1 MSIEQKIAEMLAES
15 KKLQESAEEVTTE
28 EAAEEVVAEESAEVV
43 VAEETTDLDEAKKK
57 ESCDE
62 EEEVVKE
69 ESVESETEVVA
80 EVSEEL
86 KKSVKEDVDAL
97 LNGEELSEEFKQKAE
112 TIFEAAV
119 VTRVKEEVA
128 RLEEEFESKLAEQ
141 VTEIKEGLVE
151 QVDGY
156 LGYIAEQWI
165 AQNEIALEAGMKS
178 EILESFVEGLK
189 GVFEQHY
196 IEVPEEKFDV
206 LGEMQEKLESLEAKL
221 NEQVETNVEL
231 TKVVN
236 EQKRVAAIA
245 EAVAGLTDTE
255 TEKFKGLAEELSFE
269 DVESYSK
276 KLQTIRENYFVKQD
290 KKVVVESH
298 VTDSPVITEE
308 VKHVDPSM
316 KKYLS
321 VFDSIKR

>member
-1 MSIEQKIAEMLAES
+1 MSIEKKIAEMLAES
-15 KKLQESAEEVTTE
+15 KKLQESTEEVVAEEVTTE
-28 EAAEEVVAEESAEVV
+28 GTVAEEVVAEEA
-43 VAEETTDLDEAKKK
+43 VAEPNAKNNVDNEDEAANATDKKAN
-57 ESCDE
+57 
-62 EEEVVKE
+62 VVTKNASAPE
-69 ESVESETEVVA
+69 ASH
-80 EVSEEL
+80 L
-86 KKSVKEDVDAL
+86 KASVKEDVDAL
-97 LNGEELSEEFKQKAE
+97 LNGEELSEEFKAKAE

-128 RLEEEFESKLAEQ
+128 RLEEEFDVKLAEQ
-141 VTEIKEGLVE
+141 VEQIKEGLVE

-156 LGYIAEQWI
+156 LGYVAEQWI

-231 TKVVN
+231 SKQLS

-245 EAVAGLTDTE
+245 EAADGLTDTE
-255 TEKFKGLAEELSFE
+255 VEKFQGLAEELSFE
-269 DVESYSK
+269 DVESYKK
-276 KLQTIRENYFVKQD
+276 KLQTIRENYFVKQTNTI
-290 KKVVVESH
+290 VESIVSDTP
-298 VTDSPVITEE
+298 VTLTED
-308 VKHVDPSM
+308 VKAVDPAM
-316 KKYLS
+316 KRYLS
-321 VFDSIKR
+321 VFDSIKK